1 MKSKTAKANDKVRR
15 EGIMERR
22 VFLVRLAAISAGLM
36 SLLKGTAAWAKGLPS
51 DPGAAPAGTSGPD
64 TVTLAPFE
72 KTNGFAL
79 EKALLERK
87 SFRSYDPG
95 RKLSPEEVSKL
106 LWATTGVNRPDS
118 RRTVPSARASY
129 PVDVFVAL
137 PEGVYLYEPKGHQ
150 LKKILSEDFRGKIPN
165 QDGFRSAAMIV
176 LYVINKDKLLGGR
189 VEWADLEIG
198 CMGQSL
204 FLEAV
209 ALGLGSCIF
218 ANIPVDSVAK
228 AVGLKENQILR
239 IAQAVGGAK

>member
-1 MKSKTAKANDKVRR
+1 MTRR
-15 EGIMERR
+15 EQGIMKRR
-22 VFLVRLAAISAGLM
+22 VFLVRLAAMSAGLM
-36 SLLKGTAAWAKGLPS
+36 ALLKGTVAWAKGLPS
-51 DPGAAPAGTSGPD
+51 DPGTAPAGAGPD
-64 TVTLAPFE
+64 TVSLAPFE

-87 SFRSYDPG
+87 SFRSYDPA
-95 RKLSPEEVSKL
+95 RKLSPGEISRL
-106 LWATTGVNRPDS
+106 LWAATGVNRTDNK
-118 RRTVPSARASY
+118 RTVPSARATY

-137 PEGVYLYEPKGHQ
+137 PEGVYLYEPKGHL
-150 LKKILSEDFRGKIPN
+150 LKKILSEDIRLKIPN

-176 LYVINKDKLLGGR
+176 LYVINKDKVLSGKI
-189 VEWADLEIG
+189 EWADLEIG

-218 ANIPVDSVAK
+218 ANFPVESVAK
-228 AVGLKENQILR
+228 TVGLKENQVLR